1 MDALYGYG
9 YLCIRIVTNLQVRTV
24 SIPRE
29 CYGTDGVNLTYYEP
43 FPISY
48 GVYHIILE
56 MNHFS
61 NP

>member
-1 MDALYGYG
+1 MDALYG

-29 CYGTDGVNLTYYEP
+29 CYGTYGVNLTYYEP
-43 FPISY
+43 FPIY
-48 GVYHIILE
+48 HTTEYHIILE